1 MSHKITGKEPL
12 QKPCNCNTQ
21 DVLPSKLDI
30 AIAEYKEMARKAEE
44 ARDEFLQMARALED
58 IAKETNATANKNAIL
73 AKFDDITIDTSTLA
87 KEVQVKDGNDTA
99 ISVGKEVR
107 SELGTGSD
115 TAEETGT
122 LFAVMKWVKDKV
134 KSIYNALTDST
145 NGLAAIKT
153 ILNSISTNMYK
164 GVPVVS
170 QSGSVTISPNIW
182 NIWSGVNADLTI
194 TKGTDI
200 SGIVNEYIIRFTLG
214 SSWMSGTNTIT
225 FSGWSLEW
233 NGGSVPTWTA
243 DHIYEISIVDNIA
256 LWVDITPAS

>member
-12 QKPCNCNTQ
+12 QKPCSCNTQ

-44 ARDEFLQMARALED
+44 ARDEFLQKARALED

-115 TAEETGT
+115 TAAETGT
-122 LFAVMKWVKDKV
+122 LFAVVKWVKDKV

-153 ILNSISTNMYK
+153 DTASAASDASAAKTAAQAITGYA
-164 GVPVVS
+164 
-170 QSGSVTISPNIW
+170 TEA
-182 NIWSGVNADLTI
+182 NATSNKNAIIEEIQANAGIQTLTI
-194 TKGTDI
+194 PDRNFPVGI
-200 SGIVNEYIIRFTLG
+200 S
-214 SSWMSGTNTIT
+214 
-225 FSGWSLEW
+225 W
-233 NGGSVPTWTA
+233 NGGSEPTIAA
-243 DHIYEISIVDNIA
+243 DKTYEVSILNNLAAYFEI
-256 LWVDITPAS
+256 